1 MYNMLTPEQKAVLN
15 QKHEQAMQA
24 VRQQM
29 PTSGSN
35 SQDLQLSRQ
44 GQDENPEQR

>member
-1 MYNMLTPEQKAVLN
+1 MLN

-29 PTSGSN
+29 PASDSS
-35 SQDLQLSRQ
+35 SQNLQLSRQ
-44 GQDENPEQR
+44 GQDESPEQ